1 MCLLFLARKMLV
13 SENQVAGI
21 LGGLKLKI
29 INIIY
34 VMLWQSSYPG
44 YSILGAGM
52 AHGYFSFVAP
62 PHQF

>member
-1 MCLLFLARKMLV
+1 MLV